1 MLRIRLAVSRPFALG
16 CRDGMESEL
25 TRIYIFFSVREF
37 VQFAKSKEVDDIV
50 DGYA

>member
-1 MLRIRLAVSRPFALG
+1 
-16 CRDGMESEL
+16 MESEL
-25 TRIYIFFSVREF
+25 TMRFPVREF